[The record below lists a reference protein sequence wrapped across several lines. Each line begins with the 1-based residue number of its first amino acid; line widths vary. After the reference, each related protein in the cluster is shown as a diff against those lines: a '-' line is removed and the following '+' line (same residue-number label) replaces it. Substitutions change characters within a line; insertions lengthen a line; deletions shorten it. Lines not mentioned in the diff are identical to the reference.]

1 MNNLVNKLNEYLKI
15 FNADGIEFEYDCL
28 HKRMEIRLPVINQQK
43 SVEMHTYGLF
53 NSNDKFFERIP
64 EIYNDIVT
72 RRETAFADISKCGIS
87 SYVFAYHMANPGAL
101 SFLKMLSSCSS
112 LKEFELKLQVMG
124 YDI

>member
-15 FNADGIEFEYDCL
+15 FNADGIRFDIGCTSMY
-28 HKRMEIRLPVINQQK
+28 MWIMLPVKSPQK
-43 SVEMHTYGLF
+43 GIDLHVYRTFDG
-53 NSNDKFFERIP
+53 NDEFFEKIP
-64 EIYNDIVT
+64 EIYNDIAT
-72 RRETAFADISKCGIS
+72 RRENTFADLAKLGFCRYS
-87 SYVFAYHMANPGAL
+87 FAYHMVNTGAL